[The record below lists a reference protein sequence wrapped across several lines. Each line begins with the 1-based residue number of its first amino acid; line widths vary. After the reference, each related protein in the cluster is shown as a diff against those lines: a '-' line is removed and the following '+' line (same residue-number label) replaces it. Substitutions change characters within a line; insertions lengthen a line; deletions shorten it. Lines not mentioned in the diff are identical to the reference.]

1 MRPVVCVNIHYFLLD
16 TNFCWLCDCAKPW
29 NQIINRS
36 TIVDISTK
44 FHINDI
50 SFWQIH
56 KILCLQKLRKPNICW
71 VSFMR
76 VTILWWLYHA
86 FSSAC
91 SIAINCSFKY
101 QSIVKR
107 WPWNSLT
114 LDQVHRITPVHFSAL
129 NFCKS
134 GLNCWIT
141 WPLIDNQEVT
151 HSR

>member
-1 MRPVVCVNIHYFLLD
+1 MCKHSLFFIGYQFSLVA
-16 TNFCWLCDCAKPW
+16 WLCETLKPNYQQKYNCW
-29 NQIINRS
+29 YYHK
-36 TIVDISTK
+36 ISYQW
-44 FHINDI
+44 H
-50 SFWQIH
+50 FWQIH
-56 KILCLQKLRKPNICW
+56 KIWCLQKLRKPNICW
-71 VSFMR
+71 VSFVR
-76 VTILWWLYHA
+76 VTILWWLYHS
-86 FSSAC
+86 FSSTC